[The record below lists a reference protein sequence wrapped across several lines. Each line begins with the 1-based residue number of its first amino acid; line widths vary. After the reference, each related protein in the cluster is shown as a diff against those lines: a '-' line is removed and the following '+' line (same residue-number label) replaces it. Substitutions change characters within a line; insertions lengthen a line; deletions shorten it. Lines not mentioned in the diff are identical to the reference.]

1 MKKSIRFNTR
11 KGSTGEIRFNSDS
24 PDFVNYNA
32 TIVYDDGSEPV
43 IGNVY
48 NSKADDIVH
57 ISLKNPVEID
67 GEEHAVIGLLD
78 KNAKTEYRKIQ
89 KEIYEVQRWKRQNT
103 ITEEDK
109 ENLDKPLYYYY
120 DSSTYESNM
129 VKMDPEDKICAMAR
143 KYTINHKV
151 DKLVSMYYVI
161 EKFRNSEALREK
173 AEKDGILTDNGYKKI
188 EISDEEAEAVV
199 EEYFE
204 EFFAEIKEEEDRRQ
218 ELIKMAKETG
228 VPQVLYRVFAECN
241 DPEEECDLD
250 VITTYIDGDG
260 NTEVHRQHTW

>member
-1 MKKSIRFNTR
+1 MKKSIRFNT
-11 KGSTGEIRFNSDS
+11 KNGLTGEIRFDSDS
-24 PDFVNYNA
+24 PDFIDYNA
-32 TIVYDDGSEPV
+32 MIVYDDGSEPV

-48 NSKADDIVH
+48 NSGPDDIVH
-57 ISLKNPVEID
+57 MALKNPIVVD
-67 GEEHAVIGLLD
+67 GKKYIVMGLLD
-78 KNAKTEYRKIQ
+78 KNAKTEYRKI
-89 KEIYEVQRWKRQNT
+89 KSEIYKEQRWKRQNT

-109 ENLDKPLYYYY
+109 ENLNKPLYYYY

-143 KYTINHKV
+143 KYAITHKV
-151 DKLVSMYYVI
+151 DKLVSMYCVI
-161 EKFRNSEALREK
+161 EKFRNSDALREK

-188 EISDEEAEAVV
+188 EISDDEAEAVV
-199 EEYFE
+199 EEYFD

-218 ELIKMAKETG
+218 ALINTAKETG
-228 VPQVLYRVFAECN
+228 VPQVLYRGFAGCN

-260 NTEVHRQHTW
+260 KTEVHRQHTW